1 MLPSVPTNLRASASD
16 ETVWLDWDDNS
27 DSDLSGYNIYRST
40 TSGGSY
46 GQLNTSLLN
55 NSSYTDYN
63 VTNGIMYYYVATAVD
78 TLSNESRYSVEAS
91 AIPSSGGGVSINIQ
105 ENATGF
111 CSVDGNIE
119 NEYSGYTGSGYANTV
134 DESGTCIKWYINIL
148 SSGTYTFMWRYANGS
163 SDRTAKLLINSS
175 TAVPSINFPST
186 GAWINW
192 SEVSVNVSSI
202 STGTK
207 RITLEATGSDGL
219 PNIDYLMVSGSSV
232 QIASCPVR

>member
-1 MLPSVPTNLRASASD
+1 
-16 ETVWLDWDDNS
+16 
-27 DSDLSGYNIYRST
+27 
-40 TSGGSY
+40 
-46 GQLNTSLLN
+46 
-55 NSSYTDYN
+55 
-63 VTNGIMYYYVATAVD
+63 MYYYVATAID

-163 SDRTAKLLINSS
+163 SNRTAKLLINSS

-186 GAWINW
+186 GAWTNW
-192 SEVSVNVSSI
+192 SEVSVNVSSM
-202 STGTK
+202 STGIK
-207 RITLEATGSDGL
+207 YITLEATGSNGL
-219 PNIDYLMVSGSSV
+219 ANIDYLMVSGTYPKV
-232 QIASCPVR
+232 AGCP